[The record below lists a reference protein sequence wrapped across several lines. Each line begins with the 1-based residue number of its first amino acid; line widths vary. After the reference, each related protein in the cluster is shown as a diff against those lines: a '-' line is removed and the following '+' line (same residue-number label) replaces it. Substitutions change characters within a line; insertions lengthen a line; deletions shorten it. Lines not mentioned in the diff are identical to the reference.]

1 MLPFGAWVIVRM
13 VAPGKKLSL
22 TSAGSIV
29 VDDTTYAKANDCK
42 CCISLVTRISPGKY
56 FSIEPGGAGKQ
67 NK

>member
-29 VDDTTYAKANDCK
+29 VDDTTYAKVF
-42 CCISLVTRISPGKY
+42 SYVQVTVMTVNAVFLLSPEY
-56 FSIEPGGAGKQ
+56 RLENIFL
-67 NK
+67 